1 MARALA
7 IARPASYLMGGFF
20 QFSAAA
26 ALQCLFVRSAMSRHN
41 PKPVIE
47 PVEPDWSTAL
57 VLICSECD
65 GGRGVD
71 LAGELKD
78 AVKAAGHRK
87 DVRVARVRCLGICP
101 KHGIAVTVTAP
112 GRPAQSFIVTGRDRD
127 AVPALCA
134 QALRK
139 ISG

>member
-1 MARALA
+1 
-7 IARPASYLMGGFF
+7 
-20 QFSAAA
+20 
-26 ALQCLFVRSAMSRHN
+26 MSRHH

-65 GGRGVD
+65 RGHGVD
-71 LAGELKD
+71 LATELKD
-78 AVKAAGHRK
+78 AVKALGHKK

-101 KHGIAVTVTAP
+101 KQGVAVTVTAP
-112 GRPAQSFIVTGRDRD
+112 DRPAQSCVVTGKDKA

-134 QALRK
+134 LALHG
-139 ISG
+139 SSAAD